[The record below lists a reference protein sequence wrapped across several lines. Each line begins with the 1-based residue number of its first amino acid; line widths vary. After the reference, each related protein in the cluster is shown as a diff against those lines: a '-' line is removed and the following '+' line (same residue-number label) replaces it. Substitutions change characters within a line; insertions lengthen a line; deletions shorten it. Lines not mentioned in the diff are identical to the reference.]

1 MRPGKDKEIN
11 SQNIQQVFL
20 KLNWRHLSGLE
31 AITIFLQNPAVLSN
45 LIRQDKGKSICTAL
59 NIINRNLNQ
68 TLLLDHRNMQI
79 LLSNFS
85 EGISS
90 PLNTHNSTINPKLKN
105 LEQASFFE
113 RNKVSKL
120 ILDSLG
126 AADDDLLRTFL
137 NPYHF
142 QKLSQECVNGLII
155 SLDKYYYNNGDS
167 RSCEGDSK
175 STSSA
180 SDSRR

>member
-1 MRPGKDKEIN
+1 MMNVFSKMADQEHIALKPGKDKEIN

-31 AITIFLQNPAVLSN
+31 AITIFLQNPAILSN

-59 NIINRNLNQ
+59 NIINRNLSQ

-90 PLNTHNSTINPKLKN
+90 PLNTHNSTVNPKLKN
-105 LEQASFFE
+105 QEQASFFE

-142 QKLSQECVNGLII
+142 
-155 SLDKYYYNNGDS
+155 
-167 RSCEGDSK
+167 
-175 STSSA
+175 
-180 SDSRR
+180 

>member
-1 MRPGKDKEIN
+1 
-11 SQNIQQVFL
+11 
-20 KLNWRHLSGLE
+20 LNWRHLSGLE
-31 AITIFLQNPAVLSN
+31 AITIFLQNPAILSN

-59 NIINRNLNQ
+59 NIINRNLSQ

-90 PLNTHNSTINPKLKN
+90 PLNTHNSTVNPKLKN
-105 LEQASFFE
+105 QEQASFFE

-142 QKLSQECVNGLII
+142 
-155 SLDKYYYNNGDS
+155 
-167 RSCEGDSK
+167 
-175 STSSA
+175 
-180 SDSRR
+180 